1 MASTTSM
8 RGSYQYPVTM
18 RAAPTG
24 TIVQDYVDGGD
35 AGKSYTF
42 DDGLYSG
49 LNKDAA
55 VLFTDAYFV
64 GGVGNYGTFV
74 LTILLSSEL

>member
-1 MASTTSM
+1 MAAATSM
-8 RGSYQYPVTM
+8 RGTYQYPVTM
-18 RAAPTG
+18 RASPTG
-24 TIVQDYVDGGD
+24 TINQDYVDGGY

-55 VLFTDAYFV
+55 VLLTDAYFV

-74 LTILLSSEL
+74 LTISLSAEL